1 MELVSFF
8 SFYTLL
14 ILFLHLRANNK
25 SSICIVSQQ
34 SLFLKS
40 KKKKINKEIEEIKIQ
55 KKKRNSENDDARDD
69 RFRVSKSRLV
79 QCFPKTPFAL
89 SLFLSW

>member
-55 KKKRNSENDDARDD
+55 KKKGTVKMMMLEMIASGSVNQDLSN
-69 RFRVSKSRLV
+69 V
-79 QCFPKTPFAL
+79 FPRRL
-89 SLFLSW
+89 SL